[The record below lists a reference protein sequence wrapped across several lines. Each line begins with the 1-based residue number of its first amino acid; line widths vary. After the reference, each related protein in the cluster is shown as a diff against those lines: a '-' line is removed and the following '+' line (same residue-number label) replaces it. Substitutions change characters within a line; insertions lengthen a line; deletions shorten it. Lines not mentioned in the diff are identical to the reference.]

1 MISKSE
7 YNRQQKQEEQA
18 GANTIIKEVQKM
30 QQLNIVQTKEALGTQ
45 AGTWTG
51 TGRNT
56 RKTEHG
62 TKTE

>member
-45 AGTWTG
+45 AGTRTG
-51 TGRNT
+51 AGRNT